1 MSVQPGGLYIHLPL
15 HTQVLGL
22 LRRQE
27 HVVSS
32 QTGEFLYSLFT
43 CEKRMH
49 ANPLVAQ
56 SRSRS
61 HSSLSSDCF
70 IRLTEKVYSQ
80 IRSISI
86 TVRDF

>member
-1 MSVQPGGLYIHLPL
+1 MSVQPGGLYIHQFKKLVDTFISFSP
-15 HTQVLGL
+15 
-22 LRRQE
+22 
-27 HVVSS
+27 
-32 QTGEFLYSLFT
+32 
-43 CEKRMH
+43 CEKEMQ
-49 ANPLVAQ
+49 ANPLVAR